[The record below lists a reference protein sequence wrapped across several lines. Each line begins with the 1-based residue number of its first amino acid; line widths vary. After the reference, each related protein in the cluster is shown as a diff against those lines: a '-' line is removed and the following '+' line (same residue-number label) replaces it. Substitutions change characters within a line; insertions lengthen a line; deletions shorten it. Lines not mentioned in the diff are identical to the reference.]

1 MKPPRES
8 GSTPLE
14 PHSFCSQSIVAEPF
28 TMSKIQNWLNYLFQ
42 KQISP
47 QGNTTVG
54 LIFRKLGKRWM
65 INFEFQGANSDCSQH
80 RVGGPK
86 MAATPI

>member
-1 MKPPRES
+1 
-8 GSTPLE
+8 
-14 PHSFCSQSIVAEPF
+14 
-28 TMSKIQNWLNYLFQ
+28 MSKIQNWLNCIFQ

-54 LIFRKLGKRWM
+54 LIFRESGKRWM
-65 INFEFQGANSDCSQH
+65 INYEFQGANSDCSQH

-86 MAATPI
+86 MAATLI